1 MTIRTNLNIVITA
14 LFKNL
19 TKLNS
24 KKKKLS
30 SILINLK

>member
-14 LFKNL
+14 LFKNF

-24 KKKKLS
+24 KKK
-30 SILINLK
+30 NCQVF